1 MGSTAAPSAD
11 SRLFQPL
18 RLGPAQ
24 LEHRIALAPLTR
36 YRHDTSHVAKPF
48 VERYYSERASTPG
61 TLIISEATGVSAQDT
76 GERQG
81 PSFVTDEQVA
91 AWKKIIAGVHAN
103 KGVWFQQIWS
113 QGRASSPEYQKERG
127 FKYRSSSAVPM
138 SPDAEIPE
146 AITEEEIQVLIQDFV
161 ATSKRVIAAGG
172 DGVEIH
178 GAHGY
183 LLDQF
188 ISDSVNQ
195 RTDKWGGSIENRAR
209 LLLEVVKAVAAEIG
223 PERVAVRLSPY
234 ASFLGAESSDIEAQY
249 IYIVK
254 ELKKIGP
261 LAYLSLVEA
270 RGDPAKLL
278 TASAEDSTENRTL
291 DFILN
296 VWDNLS
302 PVVVA
307 GNYSPTS
314 AVDAVDGHYKK
325 WDVIVAFG
333 RPFLATPDLVW
344 RIKNGIPLNKYHR
357 QSFYIKGSEIG
368 YNDYPF
374 SPEYVDAK
382 RAWAIKAM
390 EVASK

>member
-1 MGSTAAPSAD
+1 M
-11 SRLFQPL
+11 
-18 RLGPAQ
+18 
-24 LEHRIALAPLTR
+24 
-36 YRHDTSHVAKPF
+36 
-48 VERYYSERASTPG
+48 
-61 TLIISEATGVSAQDT
+61 QDT

-91 AWKKIIAGVHAN
+91 AWKKVIAGVHAN
-103 KGVWFQQIWS
+103 KGVWFQQIWA
-113 QGRASSPEYQKERG
+113 QGRAANPDYQKERG

-138 SPDAEIPE
+138 SPDAEVPE

-161 ATSKRVIAAGG
+161 ATAKRVIAAGG

-209 LLLEVVKAVAAEIG
+209 LLLEVVESVAAEIG

-234 ASFLGAESSDIEAQY
+234 ASFQGAESSDIEAQY
-249 IYIVK
+249 TYIVK

-278 TASAEDSTENRTL
+278 VASAEDSFENRTL

-296 VWDNLS
+296 IWDNLS

-314 AVDAVDGHYKK
+314 AVDAVDGHYKQ

-374 SPEYVDAK
+374 SQEYVDAR
-382 RAWAIKAM
+382 RAWAIKSM

>member
-1 MGSTAAPSAD
+1 MGSTPAPSAE

-18 RLGPAQ
+18 RLGHAQ

-36 YRHDTSHVAKPF
+36 YRNDTNHVAKPF
-48 VERYYSERASTPG
+48 MERYYSERASVPG
-61 TLIISEATGVSAQDT
+61 TLIISEATGISMQET

-81 PSFVTDEQVA
+81 PSFVTDEHVT

-103 KGVWFQQIWS
+103 KGVWFQQLWA
-113 QGRASSPEYQKERG
+113 QGRAAEPDYQKERG

-138 SPDAEIPE
+138 TPDSEVPE
-146 AITEEEIQVLIQDFV
+146 AITEEEIQGLIQDFV
-161 ATSKRVIAAGG
+161 ATSKRVIGAGG

-209 LLLEVVKAVAAEIG
+209 LLLEVVKAVVAEIG

-234 ASFLGAESSDIEAQY
+234 ATFQGAESTNIEAQY
-249 IYIVK
+249 SYIVT

-270 RGDPAKLL
+270 RGDPVKLL
-278 TASAEDSTENRTL
+278 VGGPADSGENQTL

-296 VWDNLS
+296 IWDNLS

-307 GNYSPTS
+307 GNYSPVS

-333 RPFLATPDLVW
+333 RLFLSTPDLVW

-374 SPEYVDAK
+374 SPEYVDAQRT
-382 RAWAIKAM
+382 RALKAM
-390 EVASK
+390 AAAAN

>member
-1 MGSTAAPSAD
+1 MGSTIAPSAE
-11 SRLFQPL
+11 SRLFKPL
-18 RLGPAQ
+18 RLGHAQ

-36 YRHDTSHVAKPF
+36 YRNDKNHVAKPF
-48 VERYYSERASTPG
+48 MERYYSERASTPG
-61 TLIISEATGVSAQDT
+61 TLIISEATGISMQET

-81 PSFVTDEQVA
+81 PSFVTDEHVA

-103 KGVWFQQIWS
+103 KGVWFQQIWA
-113 QGRASSPEYQKERG
+113 QGRAAEPDYQKERG
-127 FKYRSSSAVPM
+127 FKYRSASAVPM
-138 SPDAEIPE
+138 TPDSEVPE
-146 AITEEEIQVLIQDFV
+146 AITEEEIQGLIQDFV
-161 ATSKRVIAAGG
+161 ATSKRVVDAGG

-209 LLLEVVKAVAAEIG
+209 LLLEVVKAVSAEIG

-234 ASFLGAESSDIEAQY
+234 ATFQGAESTNIQAQY
-249 IYIVK
+249 SYIVT

-278 TASAEDSTENRTL
+278 VGGDPDSGESQTL

-296 VWDNLS
+296 IWDNLS
-302 PVVVA
+302 PVIVA
-307 GNYSPTS
+307 GNYSPAS
-314 AVDAVDGHYKK
+314 AVNAVEGHYKK

-333 RPFLATPDLVW
+333 RLFLSTPDLVW
-344 RIKNGIPLNKYHR
+344 RVKNGIPLNKYHR

-374 SPEYVDAK
+374 SPEFVDA
-382 RAWAIKAM
+382 RRTWALKAV
-390 EVASK
+390 EAAAN